1 MSYDFETGTPIYLQI
16 IEKIKADI
24 ISKKYLPNDKLPSVR
39 EFSIELKVNPNTVQK
54 ALSELENEGLIYT
67 ERTNGKFVT
76 KDEDKIITA
85 KENMVKKLIDEFTL
99 KMQKLGLNENEISK
113 IINKEWENETI
124 RDKEYKKEFRW

>member
-54 ALSELENEGLIYT
+54 ALSELEDEGLIYT

-76 KDEDKIITA
+76 KDEDKILKA

-99 KMQKLGLNENEISK
+99 KMQKLGLNEKEISK
-113 IINKEWENETI
+113 IINKEWGNETI